1 MDFNFIWQAIL
12 IVVIGTFLLRLAGRK
27 TISQMTLAETVLMI
41 SLGTLIIQP
50 VTSDNIWVSFV
61 VGAVLVITLLLM
73 EYGQLKSDKLEK
85 IITGKSRI
93 VIENGTLNEKEL
105 KKLRLTVDQL
115 EMKLR
120 QKNIT
125 SIDDVQWATLEP
137 SGNLGFTLKHEA
149 KPANKKDIQQL
160 QESINLLMTNQD
172 QLQQITK
179 QIHEKNIQNNKEN
192 IFTEVKN
199 KEHAK
204 PPPEYLQ

>member
-137 SGNLGFTLKHEA
+137 SGNLGFTLKQEA

>member
-85 IITGKSRI
+85 IITGKSKI